1 MALDEIGVFL
11 KRYGNATDSL
21 EQVEFNMY
29 DYLEEVIDT
38 IPAGSN
44 GVIFTPWLHG
54 NRCPFEDPNAAG
66 MFFNIRL
73 NVAKQ
78 S

>member
-1 MALDEIGVFL
+1 
-11 KRYGNATDSL
+11 
-21 EQVEFNMY
+21 MY

-54 NRCPFEDPNAAG
+54 NRCPFEDPNAAC

-73 NVAKQ
+73 NVGKTELIRAVVEGICFHMR
-78 S
+78 

>member
-38 IPAGSN
+38 IPAGFQRRDLYPLASRQ
-44 GVIFTPWLHG
+44 PLS
-54 NRCPFEDPNAAG
+54 
-66 MFFNIRL
+66 L
-73 NVAKQ
+73 
-78 S
+78 